1 MKGVYCISMA
11 NYLFMSM
18 CLAPEL
24 SRFETSKII
33 FFVLSLILFIGFCSF
48 WKKMKVSVF
57 LPSLFII
64 FLHTPWGQALYEKL
78 TNMVNE
84 STAMFSGLMKIPQW
98 TVSYQTVLSFLTLIF
113 FLYLSYQLITRIS
126 NGTMFVGFLVASGIM
141 LLKEDKMGIGSVM
154 NEVNVETLFRYNIF
168 QKLLENYRAI
178 KNISL
183 SEPES
188 LLLSVCVVGLALLAI
203 FLSWKLARSYEWKRI
218 SKELQVKWYQVVLF
232 VLLLT
237 LPVMAM
243 LVIGFLPYEHR
254 TFQVGYVRK
263 FKGKKLTEKDTQGT
277 QDVIDVTDN
286 LQKDVYVHNQPT
298 SEAEDEENDNS
309 ANQQNVTL

>member
-1 MKGVYCISMA
+1 MA

-33 FFVLSLILFIGFCSF
+33 FFVLSLILFVGFCSF

-154 NEVNVETLFRYNIF
+154 NEVNVETLFRYNVF

-178 KNISL
+178 KNISF
-183 SEPES
+183 SEPEN

-243 LVIGFLPYEHR
+243 LVIGFLPFEHR

-263 FKGKKLTEKDTQGT
+263 FKGKKSTEKDIQGT

>member
-1 MKGVYCISMA
+1 MA

-84 STAMFSGLMKIPQW
+84 STDMFSGLMKIPQW

-154 NEVNVETLFRYNIF
+154 NEVNVETLFRYNVF

-183 SEPES
+183 SESES

-243 LVIGFLPYEHR
+243 LVIGFLPFEHR

-263 FKGKKLTEKDTQGT
+263 FKGKKLTEKDIQGT

>member
-1 MKGVYCISMA
+1 MA

-33 FFVLSLILFIGFCSF
+33 FFVLSLILFVGFCSF

-154 NEVNVETLFRYNIF
+154 NEVNVETLFRYNVF

-178 KNISL
+178 KNISF

-243 LVIGFLPYEHR
+243 LVIGFLPFEHR

-263 FKGKKLTEKDTQGT
+263 FKEKKLTEKDIQGT